1 MSHIV
6 TENPLDRDKDILGK
20 TFVVKQ
26 CEAREHDDSN
36 EGCVCYLIGREVT
49 LTGREVTLTKRYKTP
64 FVAQL
69 PTTSK
74 AQRRECV

>member
-49 LTGREVTLTKRYKTP
+49 LTKRYKTP